1 VPVARPRVQDNQALI
16 TAAATRVIAERGLS
30 APTAA
35 IAREAGVSN
44 GTLFNTFATKADLL
58 NHLFVEL
65 KSELGAT
72 VTAGLPAGGDLR
84 EQAWHVWCRWTDWGT
99 SDPRRKRAL
108 VQLSASRDITPAS
121 QASAYAAM
129 AEVAA
134 LLDKVRAPG
143 ALRDA
148 PMAFVVRIAEA
159 VADSTIAFMIEDPQ
173 GAGQHRAGGFE
184 ALWRAVTSTA
194 ESDQTSDHGGQQ

>member
-1 VPVARPRVQDNQALI
+1 MARPRAQDNQAVI
-16 TAAATRVIAERGLS
+16 TAAATRVIAEHGLS

-65 KSELGAT
+65 KSGLGAT
-72 VTAGLPAGGDLR
+72 VTAGLPADGDLR
-84 EQAWHVWCRWTDWGT
+84 EQAWHVWCRWMDWGT
-99 SDPRRKRAL
+99 SDPHKKQAL
-108 VQLSASRDITPAS
+108 AQLSAFRDITPAS
-121 QASAYAAM
+121 HASAYAAM
-129 AEVAA
+129 ADVAA

-148 PMAFVVRIAEA
+148 PMAFAVRIAEA
-159 VADSTIAFMIEDPQ
+159 LADTTIAFMIQDPQ
-173 GAGQHRAGGFE
+173 EADQHRAAGFE
-184 ALWRAVTSTA
+184 ALWHAVT
-194 ESDQTSDHGGQQ
+194 